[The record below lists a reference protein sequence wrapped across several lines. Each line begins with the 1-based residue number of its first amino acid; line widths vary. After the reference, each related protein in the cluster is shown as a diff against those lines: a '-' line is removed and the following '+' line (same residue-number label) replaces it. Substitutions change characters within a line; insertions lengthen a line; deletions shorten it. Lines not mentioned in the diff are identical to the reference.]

1 MAIGSFLFGGNPQ
14 RRDNVQRN
22 QASLEESQFSN
33 VEIGTAD
40 DAFANRRLG
49 DNDIAAAAAIV
60 KRNKDFEHEAKYGEH
75 QRPMSKLD
83 SDPFQF
89 SSLVYPRDITNN
101 HENGHYMLFY
111 VNVQNK
117 TKYGYDGYDAKGKS
131 IRIGDKVIEYRTSD
145 QAVGGGANKTAISYG
160 DAPSYTQGINNISA
174 GGKGNIDLSD
184 GVDLRRGR
192 KPKQGMAS
200 YRPTTSRITDS
211 VAIYLPPNIKN
222 TTGAQYTGAAM
233 GAMGLAAAGGGKF
246 LDAMTRGD
254 YTSAASMLTGTGSQI
269 IAAGLQKAISAG
281 VDLFFDAGEASSSD
295 LYNKAFGNANNPYM
309 EVFFGGMELRTFS
322 YNFTFA
328 PRNADERDD
337 VQKIIKLFRF
347 HMAPELQGENMR
359 YLTLPSTFDIHYMYQ
374 HTHDRAKENN
384 FYNKIA
390 TCVLQNVDV
399 DYAANG
405 VKSFADGSP
414 TQITMNLS
422 FMETEL
428 MTKEMIDRGF

>member
-1 MAIGSFLFGGNPQ
+1 MA
-14 RRDNVQRN
+14 VQQGLAYKPHTSGISSKLRQN
-22 QASLEESQFSN
+22 LLEQEQFSGRFN
-33 VEIGTAD
+33 SGESGTAD
-40 DAFANRRLG
+40 DAFANRLAG
-49 DNDIAAAAAIV
+49 DNDIAVASALTQ
-60 KRNKDFEHEAKYGEH
+60 KNKNFEHEAKYGEH

-83 SDPFQF
+83 SDPFLF

-131 IRIGDKVIEYRTSD
+131 IRIGDKVIEDKS
-145 QAVGGGANKTAISYG
+145 GGRGNFDVVAA
-160 DAPSYTQGINNISA
+160 DDPSYTQGINNIAA

-281 VDLFFDAGEASSSD
+281 VDLFFDSDAASSSD

>member
-14 RRDNVQRN
+14 RRTNEARRN

-33 VEIGTAD
+33 AEIGTAD
-40 DAFANRRLG
+40 DAFANRLLG

-83 SDPFQF
+83 SDPFLF

-131 IRIGDKVIEYRTSD
+131 IRIGDKVIERKEGYEREAYGRT
-145 QAVGGGANKTAISYG
+145 GISYG
-160 DAPSYTQGINNISA
+160 DDPSYTQNINNISA
-174 GGKGNIDLSD
+174 GGKGNIDTSD

>member
-14 RRDNVQRN
+14 RRTNEADAHLRQVNSENADNFATFTNSNRGNFNAANSDAKNARLVQ
-22 QASLEESQFSN
+22 QA
-33 VEIGTAD
+33 IAD
-40 DAFANRRLG
+40 KERQ
-49 DNDIAAAAAIV
+49 
-60 KRNKDFEHEAKYGEH
+60 DFEHEAKYGEH

-83 SDPFQF
+83 SDPFLF

-131 IRIGDKVIEYRTSD
+131 IRIGDKVIEDKS
-145 QAVGGGANKTAISYG
+145 GGRGNFDVVAA
-160 DAPSYTQGINNISA
+160 DDPSYTQGINNISA

-281 VDLFFDAGEASSSD
+281 VDLFFDSDAASSSD

>member
-1 MAIGSFLFGGNPQ
+1 MAKGSYNYLIG
-14 RRDNVQRN
+14 
-22 QASLEESQFSN
+22 
-33 VEIGTAD
+33 GTASSNRIENRQLVGD
-40 DAFANRRLG
+40 PQGQQVYIDRPIGLADQIKDARLF
-49 DNDIAAAAAIV
+49 NQPEAS
-60 KRNKDFEHEAKYGEH
+60 NKERLETNAQMNKW
-75 QRPMSKLD
+75 QRPMSSLD

-131 IRIGDKVIEYRTSD
+131 IRIGDKVIEDKS
-145 QAVGGGANKTAISYG
+145 GGRGNFDVVAA
-160 DAPSYTQGINNISA
+160 DDPSYTQGINNIAA